1 MDVAIEL
8 AMQGGFENVRQ
19 RDVAL
24 AAGVALGTLYKAFRS
39 KEDILVA
46 AVERQAET
54 LSARFAAKA
63 IDGKDPV
70 ERIGNFYETLTRAMC
85 RKPHYARAVIRAMA
99 SGEPEIT
106 ANLVS
111 YREHISS
118 MTVAALRGIGKLD
131 TANPSDAPTAGEL
144 KFAGYMQ
151 DVWFAALVGWSAG
164 VLSQPQVSRHMREL
178 AQSLLTGIDLKS

>member
-63 IDGKDPV
+63 IDGKDPL
-70 ERIGNFYETLTRAMC
+70 ERIGNFYDALTRAMC

-106 ANLVS
+106 KNLVS
-111 YREHISS
+111 YREHINNMS
-118 MTVAALRGIGKLD
+118 VAAMRGVGRLD
-131 TANPSDAPTAGEL
+131 PAQPGDAPTAGEL
-144 KFAGYMQ
+144 SFSGYLQ

-164 VLSQPQVSRHMREL
+164 VMSQPQITRHMRDL
-178 AQSLLTGIDLKS
+178 AQSLLSGIDLKK